1 MKLSIKVDST
11 LNTQMLELRT
21 FPCFPDQ
28 NLSQIGQGFQ
38 ELWSD
43 IQTDKHRLTKMDIQ
57 KILKRNRDQSN
68 SNWILK
74 PIV

>member
-38 ELWSD
+38 EL
-43 IQTDKHRLTKMDIQ
+43 
-57 KILKRNRDQSN
+57 
-68 SNWILK
+68 
-74 PIV
+74 